1 MEALR
6 EKKTERNGIHFHF
19 IPTNKFKTVNMVIK
33 CKTSL
38 DKNTV
43 TKRALLPYVLEKATQ
58 NYPNEKSLM
67 KALDELYGA
76 DLAISGAKRGDS
88 HVLTFRLEVANDKFL
103 THENNLIGEAFQLLH
118 EILYKPY
125 TEDGI
130 FSEKIVEREKSNLK
144 NNLVSVYDDKLA
156 YANMRL
162 IDHMCENERFS
173 IHKNG
178 YVEDLPDITAAALF
192 EYYQQVLAEDDI
204 DIYIT
209 GDIDTADLEAQAE
222 RIFHLQANPQHQMD
236 KKESVPKHSP
246 NTVVETQDIQQ
257 AKLHMGFR
265 TDVTYEHPDYF
276 ALQVFN
282 GMFGGFPSSKLFTE
296 VREKESLAYYVAS
309 QVENYKGLLFVFS
322 GIAPDSFRQ
331 TEKIIM
337 QQKQAMDEGEFTE
350 AETEEAK
357 ALLISGVKETLDNA
371 QGIVEMFY
379 ERIVHGLKRTPEE
392 LIEGIAQV
400 TKEDVKRV
408 SEGVYLDTVYLL
420 TSEEGEK

>member
-1 MEALR
+1 PAPHFATSVRCLPPR
-6 EKKTERNGIHFHF
+6 VAGVGHRVAPRHPLLAGNARSFLQFGLFFFFKQKT
-19 IPTNKFKTVNMVIK
+19 
-33 CKTSL
+33 
-38 DKNTV
+38 
-43 TKRALLPYVLEKATQ
+43 
-58 NYPNEKSLM
+58 
-67 KALDELYGA
+67 
-76 DLAISGAKRGDS
+76 
-88 HVLTFRLEVANDKFL
+88 
-103 THENNLIGEAFQLLH
+103 
-118 EILYKPY
+118 
-125 TEDGI
+125 
-130 FSEKIVEREKSNLK
+130 
-144 NNLVSVYDDKLA
+144 A
-156 YANMRL
+156 Y
-162 IDHMCENERFS
+162 E
-173 IHKNG
+173 
-178 YVEDLPDITAAALF
+178 
-192 EYYQQVLAEDDI
+192 
-204 DIYIT
+204 IYIT